1 MATTSPEPARR
12 RGPRPAGEDTR
23 SAIVEAARGEFA
35 ARGYDGTTLRGIA
48 RAAGVDPRL
57 VHHYFEGKQAVFQA
71 VLQLPVPITEV
82 IERVFSGDGDDLA
95 ERVLRTFFTVWDAP
109 GASER
114 LVAFLAASTTGSSAR
129 TMQQFLTHE
138 ILTRIGRFA
147 EDDDPQLRASLAAS
161 QMLGV
166 AMARYVLRIEPLASA
181 EPDDLIPFLAPTL
194 QRYLKGQPN

>member
-1 MATTSPEPARR
+1 MPASQPEPPRR

-23 SAIVEAARGEFA
+23 TAIVEAARAEFA

-57 VHHYFEGKQAVFQA
+57 VHHYFDGKQAVFQE
-71 VLQLPVPITEV
+71 VLQLPVQITDV
-82 IERVFSGDGDDLA
+82 IERVFTGDPDHLA
-95 ERVLRTFFTVWDAP
+95 ERALRAFFTVWDSP

-114 LVAFLAASTTGSSAR
+114 LVAFLAASMTGSSAR
-129 TMQQFLTHE
+129 TMQQFLTRE
-138 ILTRIGRFA
+138 ILTRISAFA

-161 QMLGV
+161 QILGL

-181 EPDDLIPFLAPTL
+181 DPDDLIPFLAPTI
-194 QRYLKGQPN
+194 QRYLRGQTD